1 MDWRVPVPAPERLEV
16 VGEADLSAA
25 VHLGR
30 LAVELGQ
37 RDLGRRHGERH
48 RDVELHVELV
58 LEELVDVPALAEP
71 PRTLL
76 VRLKPEASICTVI
89 LNKSPKLLKNTV
101 SLMVGDGT
109 G

>member
-1 MDWRVPVPAPERLEV
+1 MDWRLPVPAPERLEV
-16 VGEADLSAA
+16 VGEADLAAA

-48 RDVELHVELV
+48 RDVELDVELV

-71 PRTLL
+71 PRALL
-76 VRLKPEASICTVI
+76 VRLKPEASIVQY
-89 LNKSPKLLKNTV
+89 
-101 SLMVGDGT
+101 LMA
-109 G
+109 